1 MSPSRFQPQQQQ
13 QPSPSP
19 PPALTQYPKITSTSD
34 LFDQRGTLKVAP
46 SNLFELA
53 TSTSSALPYPVIS
66 EAVNQ
71 QLQHH
76 QQTIADLEEAL
87 KKRDLIEAELNH
99 DAALVESV
107 DVVESASTTSTSSSD
122 SVASSSSCGSS
133 ESSNTSM
140 TSSSSD
146 TSSASTHPDSEAVS
160 AALKDFN
167 NLFSI
172 TTTTIADEASDL
184 LNRLSP
190 FLANIPNAATND
202 HKAATTSNAAADTS
216 SSSYSDDPTTA
227 LVMAAVNS
235 VVSNNKPIGFE
246 RKPTT
251 TTTTTAITSSSTG
264 FGSLSDAASCSNP
277 AASIACNSKPIAF
290 SDMLTD
296 QMLNLDLF
304 VADSCKLNL
313 F

>member
-1 MSPSRFQPQQQQ
+1 M
-13 QPSPSP
+13 
-19 PPALTQYPKITSTSD
+19 
-34 LFDQRGTLKVAP
+34 AP

-122 SVASSSSCGSS
+122 SAASSSSSCGSS

-146 TSSASTHPDSEAVS
+146 TSTASTHPDSEAVT

-190 FLANIPNAATND
+190 FLANIPAATND
-202 HKAATTSNAAADTS
+202 HKATATTSNAAADTS

-251 TTTTTAITSSSTG
+251 TTTTNAITSSSTG
-264 FGSLSDAASCSNP
+264 FGSLSDAASSGSNP
-277 AASIACNSKPIAF
+277 AASIACSSKPIAF
-290 SDMLTD
+290 SDILTD
-296 QMLNLDLF
+296 LNLDLF
-304 VADSCKLNL
+304 GSDSCKLNT
-313 F
+313 FFSQF

>member
-1 MSPSRFQPQQQQ
+1 
-13 QPSPSP
+13 
-19 PPALTQYPKITSTSD
+19 
-34 LFDQRGTLKVAP
+34 
-46 SNLFELA
+46 
-53 TSTSSALPYPVIS
+53 
-66 EAVNQ
+66 
-71 QLQHH
+71 
-76 QQTIADLEEAL
+76 
-87 KKRDLIEAELNH
+87 
-99 DAALVESV
+99 
-107 DVVESASTTSTSSSD
+107 
-122 SVASSSSCGSS
+122 
-133 ESSNTSM
+133 M

-146 TSSASTHPDSEAVS
+146 TSSASTHPDSEAVT

-190 FLANIPNAATND
+190 FLANIPAATND
-202 HKAATTSNAAADTS
+202 HKATATTSNAAADTS

-251 TTTTTAITSSSTG
+251 TTTSTTNAITSSSIG
-264 FGSLSDAASCSNP
+264 FGSLSDAASSGSNP
-277 AASIACNSKPIAF
+277 AASIACNSKHIAF
-290 SDMLTD
+290 SDILTD
-296 QMLNLDLF
+296 QMLNLDF
-304 VADSCKLNL
+304 GADSCKLNTSFSL

>member
-1 MSPSRFQPQQQQ
+1 M
-13 QPSPSP
+13 
-19 PPALTQYPKITSTSD
+19 TQYPKITSTSD

-107 DVVESASTTSTSSSD
+107 DVAESASTTSTNSSD
-122 SVASSSSCGSS
+122 SVASSSSSCSSS

-190 FLANIPNAATND
+190 FLANIPNPVTND
-202 HKAATTSNAAADTS
+202 HKAAITSNAAADTS

-296 QMLNLDLF
+296 QMLNLDF
-304 VADSCKLNL
+304 FGTDSCKLNL